1 MNDILEFID
10 ELKELQTLYH
20 QGELRDFDFATKIQR
35 YELMVERFEQAMET
49 EADSFFRPEVSYNPV
64 HEV

>member
-10 ELKELQTLYH
+10 ELKELQTLYNS
-20 QGELRDFDFATKIQR
+20 GDLRNFDFDRMVQK
-35 YELMVERFEQAMET
+35 YEREVDQFEADMEEQAS
-49 EADSFFRPEVSYNPV
+49 AFFKPKAFYSPV